1 MYKQDWRQINILWGN
16 KWQACLSLLEVN
28 VLEILQAILSIIYK
42 SHLMNVNTQTH
53 LSVPC
58 IGIKTL
64 CKP

>member
-1 MYKQDWRQINILWGN
+1 M
-16 KWQACLSLLEVN
+16 QACLSLLEVN